1 MAAPSGVTPKDK
13 YVILSLLEG
22 GDIAPASIGGD
33 YMGTVEAI
41 GANVTKT
48 TVGEVVFF
56 KNTNFFRVD
65 VNTWAQCHEDD
76 IYFDYVPL

>member
-22 GDIAPASIGGD
+22 GDITPASVSAD
-33 YMGTVEAI
+33 YMGTVEVK
-41 GANVTKT
+41 GPNVTKT
-48 TVGEVVFF
+48 TVGETVFF
-56 KNTNFFRVD
+56 KNTNFFKIGTD
-65 VNTWAQCHEDD
+65 TWAQCHEDD